1 MKKSGREVYKD
12 PVYGIPHFHDPAL
25 SRIMMKHD
33 PSYQVSRSMKMIFVK
48 SSQRLRAVRANKPK
62 YLHTRFNIDTLLTSP
77 LMVFPHFQDMTDY
90 ISRWFMNREARQRA
104 ALTSNQKATFVAQER
119 FVNSLFLLL
128 QESARASPV
137 SPTPLKGIYNWYLQR
152 DSVIDSSRM
161 VEKKVGLDEF
171 FIIELSNG
179 QEIRVPRNLVGPER
193 LLDLEEIFSEE
204 NIEETMRVVP
214 VHEDPPP
221 PVIPPKIKKR
231 NIDIITKTSSVAVP
245 RRLSSSSELNLKFD
259 YDTFHK
265 ELVARRQ
272 AERDVDTIAEN
283 VRKKRLWELGRTG
296 AWK

>member
-1 MKKSGREVYKD
+1 MRKPNQDVYRD

-90 ISRWFMNREARQRA
+90 ISRWFMSREARQKA
-104 ALTSNQKATFVAQER
+104 ALTSNQRATFVAQER

-152 DSVIDSSRM
+152 DTVIDSSRM

-171 FIIELSNG
+171 FIVEMSNG
-179 QEIRVPRNLVGPER
+179 QEIRVPRNLVSPER
-193 LLDLEEIFSEE
+193 MLDLESIFTRE
-204 NIEETMRVVP
+204 NIAETMKEVP
-214 VHEDPPP
+214 VYVEPPP

-231 NIDIITKTSSVAVP
+231 KIDIITKTSNVAVP
-245 RRLSSSSELNLKFD
+245 RRVSSSTSELKLKFD
-259 YDTFHK
+259 YESYHR

-272 AERDVDTIAEN
+272 AERDVDAIAQN
-283 VRKKRLWELGRTG
+283 VRKKRLYELS
-296 AWK
+296 WK